1 MKAIYDVCA
10 PAKLNL
16 FLHVTGRRADGY
28 HTLESAFMLI
38 DWCDTLHFERRDDGQ
53 ITREDLL
60 PGYPAALANPATASG
75 ARAAPT
81 QLPADDLTLRA
92 ARALKRAAGADF
104 EQLGVH
110 IGLLKSI
117 PSQAGMGGGSSDAAS
132 SLLALNRLWGLNFSL
147 TQLLEI
153 GLTLGADV
161 PFFLHGQN
169 AWVGGIG
176 EQITR
181 LALPEARFLVVKP
194 HEGLET
200 SKVFS
205 HPDLPRNTATAIIL
219 GFAANPYEFGCN
231 DLQAVA
237 EALCPGVGQSL
248 KWLADQGLQGRMT
261 GSGSA
266 VFAKLPQ
273 GAKLPE
279 KALRSSAQRSDGLQV
294 ALPEGFLARECRNL
308 PAHPLADWA

>member
-53 ITREDLL
+53 ITREDLQ
-60 PGYPAALANPATASG
+60 PGHSAARSATGTS
-75 ARAAPT
+75 AAATP
-81 QLPADDLTLRA
+81 LPADDLTVRA
-92 ARALKRAAGADF
+92 ARALKRAAGAGFDP
-104 EQLGVH
+104 LGVH

-132 SLLALNRLWGLNFSL
+132 TLLALNRLWRLNFSL

-176 EQITR
+176 EQITP

-200 SKVFS
+200 AKVFS
-205 HPDLPRNTATAIIL
+205 HPELPRNTATAIIL

-279 KALRSSAQRSDGLQV
+279 KALRSSGQRSDGSQV